1 MSVLRTR
8 LHRLIRPPYGASL
21 GALALAAACVGG
33 VIVLHL
39 RRPDLDPLRHVLSEY
54 ANGPFGGVMTAVFY
68 AVGVAC
74 AALGWRLRT
83 ALRWGGATAVTPAL
97 LMLAGVGMVLAG
109 AFEVGLPTAPETV
122 DETIHSLASIGAFV
136 ALVVA
141 MVLFA
146 VACGDDEGWRPFRR
160 TASALAALAVAAAA
174 LSPLADGTPWTG
186 VAQRVLAG
194 TVVVWLMVTAR
205 RVRSVAFGGR

>member
-1 MSVLRTR
+1 VSLVRQR

-21 GALALAAACVGG
+21 GAIALATACVGG

-83 ALRWGGATAVTPAL
+83 ALRWRGATTATPVL
-97 LMLAGVGMVLAG
+97 LLLAGAGMVLAG
-109 AFEVGLPTAPETV
+109 AFEVGLPAAPETV

-146 VACGDDEGWRPFRR
+146 VACGHDEDWRPFQR
-160 TASALAALAVAAAA
+160 TASALAGLAVAAAA

-194 TVVVWLMVTAR
+194 TVVAWLLLTAR
-205 RVRSVAFGGR
+205 RVRSIAFGGQ